1 MQCVLFWGSIC
12 FTQSSTPDTEHGA
25 WRSVRLVKRVTTGT
39 EAEAQGRQC
48 NPRGQEAS
56 GQADSSTPW
65 SRVWGTALPRSR
77 RAEQEAAG
85 APEGWCRVRN
95 GGLGPSVA
103 FGPGATGHTGNVTE
117 CPTEPRKWLRMPGAV
132 PGDVEVSFRCKLSIN
147 SRQRQSPTF
156 ELSRPVCCRP
166 LTCQQGSPQHA
177 RGATALREEAGAAAE
192 PRGPPD
198 AAPRGLRYMLT
209 GPPAGGATSP
219 TLGAGGV

>member
-1 MQCVLFWGSIC
+1 MTSFPSWTLRVQCVLFWGSIC

-48 NPRGQEAS
+48 DPRGQEAS
-56 GQADSSTPW
+56 GQADSSTPR
-65 SRVWGTALPRSR
+65 SRVWGTAPPRSW

-156 ELSRPVCCRP
+156 ELSRPVCRRP
-166 LTCQQGSPQHA
+166 LTCQQRSP
-177 RGATALREEAGAAAE
+177 
-192 PRGPPD
+192 
-198 AAPRGLRYMLT
+198 
-209 GPPAGGATSP
+209 
-219 TLGAGGV
+219 